1 MTFHDRLKELRKEKG
16 LSQSEISQFLNVRQN
31 TYSYWEQG
39 KCEPDI
45 DTLKRLSDYF
55 RVSLDYLTGRH

>member
-1 MTFHDRLKELRKEKG
+1 VFNDRLKELRIEKG
-16 LSQSEISQFLNVRQN
+16 LSQAELSKLLDVRQN
-31 TYSYWEQG
+31 TYSYWERG

-45 DTLKRLSDYF
+45 KTLIKISELF